1 MKPKIHSRDYEIR
14 IWHSA
19 EEGDDCFVAQVAEMP
34 GIMAH
39 GATREEAAREIGAAL
54 DLALAVIAETGEAPP
69 APRNHA
75 LSALGRTGGSKRS
88 PKKSAAAKLNG
99 IRGGR
104 PRKLAA

>member
-1 MKPKIHSRDYEIR
+1 
-14 IWHSA
+14 
-19 EEGDDCFVAQVAEMP
+19 MP

-88 PKKSAAAKLNG
+88 PKKSTGWMN
-99 IRGGR
+99 R
-104 PRKLAA
+104 PSRLRIKSRLKCP